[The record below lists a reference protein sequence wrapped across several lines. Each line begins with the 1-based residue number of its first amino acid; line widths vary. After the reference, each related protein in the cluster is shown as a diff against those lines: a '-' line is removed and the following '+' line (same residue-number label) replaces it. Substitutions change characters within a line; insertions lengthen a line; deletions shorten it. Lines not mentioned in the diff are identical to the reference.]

1 MKNSDN
7 MKIRHYAKYKLK
19 GVFSNILN
27 QNFVT
32 SQTNENLV
40 LDITLF
46 FKTFLCIIKNVIKLN
61 SSNTIL
67 LKIMKNIE

>member
-1 MKNSDN
+1 MKDSDN

-40 LDITLF
+40 LDITYIHTKQHEWSYLNF
-46 FKTFLCIIKNVIKLN
+46 IIDLIPYL
-61 SSNTIL
+61 
-67 LKIMKNIE
+67 

>member
-1 MKNSDN
+1 MKDSDN

-40 LDITLF
+40 LDITYIHT
-46 FKTFLCIIKNVIKLN
+46 KQH
-61 SSNTIL
+61 
-67 LKIMKNIE
+67 E